1 LKRIEISPFLKS
13 STRGWPRRWPRR
25 WRTAGGYG
33 RRFPH
38 LEAPWIKLEGI
49 TTETGELLLLQADLT
64 AKKQQV
70 SKRLEVLVADG
81 RQLAAF
87 LRAGVKQHYGTRS
100 EKLSAFNL
108 QPFRGRKAASP
119 EKAAKKKKLQE
130 ETPAAAA
137 PETSTE

>member
-1 LKRIEISPFLKS
+1 MARTTNTQAE
-13 STRGWPRRWPRR
+13 TRDDWRRLIPQLV
-25 WRTAGGYG
+25 ANAAD
-33 RRFPH
+33 FPH
-38 LEAPWIKLEGI
+38 LEAPRIRLEAI
-49 TTETGELLLLQADLT
+49 DTEAGELLLQQSSLT
-64 AKKQQV
+64 ASKQEV
-70 SKRLEVLVADG
+70 SRRLQVLVADG

-108 QPFRGRKAASP
+108 QPFRGRKAAKG

-130 ETPAAAA
+130 DTPIAPA